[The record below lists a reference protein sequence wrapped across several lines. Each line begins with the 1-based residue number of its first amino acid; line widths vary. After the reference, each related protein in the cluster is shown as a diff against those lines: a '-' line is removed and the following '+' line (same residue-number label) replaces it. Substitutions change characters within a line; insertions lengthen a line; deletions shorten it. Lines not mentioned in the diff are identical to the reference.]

1 LPESNKSKKTL
12 AIRADSRGR
21 PSAASHTSCGHF
33 SIIDLAKIST
43 SPICSLSAVL
53 LARPILTP
61 VLPPE
66 DQCFARQIACTNGE
80 ATTSVGVSFIESTAM
95 NDQTRLILVGIVTAA
110 ICGVLVY
117 AAFSH
122 LMI

>member
-1 LPESNKSKKTL
+1 M
-12 AIRADSRGR
+12 
-21 PSAASHTSCGHF
+21 
-33 SIIDLAKIST
+33 
-43 SPICSLSAVL
+43 SLSALL

-61 VLPPE
+61 VLSPE
-66 DQCFARQIACTNGE
+66 DQCFGRQIACTNGE
-80 ATTSVGVSFIESTAM
+80 APTSVGVSFIESTVM

-122 LMI
+122 LTI

>member
-1 LPESNKSKKTL
+1 M
-12 AIRADSRGR
+12 
-21 PSAASHTSCGHF
+21 
-33 SIIDLAKIST
+33 IIDLAKIST

-61 VLPPE
+61 VLSPE
-66 DQCFARQIACTNGE
+66 DQCFGRQIACTNGE
-80 ATTSVGVSFIESTAM
+80 APTSVGVSFIESTVM

-122 LMI
+122 LTI

>member
-1 LPESNKSKKTL
+1 MPHDGPDQNPYPIAGPLPCQNFH
-12 AIRADSRGR
+12 
-21 PSAASHTSCGHF
+21 ASHMFF
-33 SIIDLAKIST
+33 SV
-43 SPICSLSAVL
+43 VL

-61 VLPPE
+61 VLSPE
-66 DQCFARQIACTNGE
+66 DQCFGRQKPALTGRPRP
-80 ATTSVGVSFIESTAM
+80 SVANSFIESTVM

-122 LMI
+122 LTI